1 MKRLFAVL
9 FLALFSVLSFVP
21 FTSAHSALV
30 SANPVAGADLSN
42 SPAEVRLTFNESLL
56 LLVNENPN
64 KLEVLNSS
72 GDVVSG
78 EVSVSGP
85 EIFVPINQEMAV
97 SGEYSVRYRV
107 VSADGHPVEGEYKFT
122 VTGPEVISA
131 PVVDEPEDGS
141 NLLVR
146 LAQTLLVLA
155 GIGTLALL
163 RLRK

>member
-21 FTSAHSALV
+21 STSAHSALV
-30 SANPVAGADLSN
+30 SANPVAGADLSE

-56 LLVNENPN
+56 LLGNENPN

-72 GDVVSG
+72 GEVVSG
-78 EVSVSGP
+78 KVSVSGP

-122 VTGPEVISA
+122 VTGVEVISA
-131 PVVDEPEDGS
+131 PPIEVAEDGP

-146 LAQTLLVLA
+146 LLFPLVLL
-155 GIGTLALL
+155 GIGAMVLL